1 MEGGGGGSDLE
12 REEEDDSVSEVLRDR
27 FRLST
32 ISVAEAQGSFPFS
45 IPHCLVAEETRQ
57 LNRFCVVT
65 IQCVFYIFVERSVFD
80 IFIMFSQ
87 EKRHGNI

>member
-32 ISVAEAQGSFPFS
+32 ISIAEAQGLFHFPFS

-65 IQCVFYIFVERSVFD
+65 IRCVF
-80 IFIMFSQ
+80 
-87 EKRHGNI
+87 